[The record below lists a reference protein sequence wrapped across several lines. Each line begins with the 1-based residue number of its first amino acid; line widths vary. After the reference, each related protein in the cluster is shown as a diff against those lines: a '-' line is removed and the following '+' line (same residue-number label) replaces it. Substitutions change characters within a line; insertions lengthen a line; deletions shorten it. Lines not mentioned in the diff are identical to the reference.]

1 MNLLDDAFELTFR
14 LLKPKTEKT
23 MKTSFAT
30 DARET
35 VDKPK
40 SEAEKALSY
49 FLKDVK
55 GHQMTIVNNNGVYR
69 HVTFSSPGTSNAH
82 FELLT
87 WPGHLAIAGDMG
99 SYMFSRNEDMFTFF
113 RAGEVKD
120 GESVHEQI
128 NPRYWAEK
136 LISECKHSPAFKMC
150 PLAIAENVKDFV
162 EDHKKSSDLSEEDLE
177 DLQEE
182 VDGEILSLLYEGS
195 GEYEINKALTAIS
208 DFSSHGLEFT
218 DFHESKMDRASGHYA
233 WCCAAIVWG
242 IDQYDR
248 FMALNNET
256 SDPST
261 KKTSTMSM

>member
-1 MNLLDDAFELTFR
+1 
-14 LLKPKTEKT
+14 

-30 DARET
+30 DSKQT
-35 VDKPK
+35 VAKPK

-55 GHQMTIVNNNGVYR
+55 DHQMTIVNSNGVYR
-69 HVTFSSPGTSNAH
+69 HVTFYSPNTSNAH

-99 SYMFSRNEDMFTFF
+99 SYMFSRNTDMFTFF
-113 RAGEVKD
+113 RAGQVKE

-136 LISECKHSPAFKMC
+136 LISECKHSPAFKIC
-150 PLAIAENVKDFV
+150 PLAIAENVKDFL
-162 EDHKKSSDLSEEDLE
+162 EDHKKSSDLSEEDFKE
-177 DLQEE
+177 LQEE
-182 VDGEILSLLYEGS
+182 VESEILSLLYEGA
-195 GEYEINKALTAIS
+195 GDYEINKALVAIS
-208 DFSSHGLEFT
+208 EFSTGGLEFT

-242 IDQYDR
+242 IHQYDQA
-248 FMALNNET
+248 MALSHEQ
-256 SDPST
+256 SAPAA
-261 KKTSTMSM
+261 KTSTSPSM